1 MRPGV
6 ARRTDRGR
14 RSCVLESTVRIAF
27 VLAPLLACASS
38 DPPPPKGTPAAP
50 AEAAP
55 ETPATSQQPAAS
67 PDVGEIKLSCVSGPI
82 PGDPDGR
89 FVLERIVEVRH
100 DFAMVRTRMNKPP
113 HRAMVQTL
121 SADEQTKLRGLGAGA
136 FAGPRPKASPPVP
149 DGTACK
155 LSLTVAG
162 ETIEEAVDPSPPAGV
177 TGELV
182 NDLRRRMTSPE
193 PTWPTAKDPE
203 IDQCRKAAQ
212 DPNVARFTVDEIVIE
227 QDGTHRWMFL
237 DDKEPS
243 TANHFGCRIKNGK
256 ALILPEG

>member
-1 MRPGV
+1 M
-6 ARRTDRGR
+6 
-14 RSCVLESTVRIAF
+14 RIAF

-38 DPPPPKGTPAAP
+38 DPPPPAKTAETPT
-50 AEAAP
+50 EAAP
-55 ETPATSQQPAAS
+55 TNSTPVQPAAS
-67 PDVGEIKLSCVSGPI
+67 PDVGEIRLSCVSGPI

-113 HRAMVQTL
+113 HRAVVQTL
-121 SADEQTKLRGLGAGA
+121 SADEQTKLRGLAAGA
-136 FAGPRPKASPPVP
+136 FAGPRPKASAPVP

-155 LSLTVAG
+155 LSLTVGG
-162 ETIEEAVDPSPPAGV
+162 ETIEAAVDPSPPPGV
-177 TGELV
+177 TGDLV
-182 NDLRRRMTSPE
+182 NDLRRRMTAPD
-193 PTWPTAKDPE
+193 PTWPSAKDPE
-203 IDQCRKAAQ
+203 IDQCRKASQ
-212 DPNVARFTVDEIVIE
+212 DPNVARFTVDEIVLE

-243 TANHFGCRIKNGK
+243 TANHFGCRIENGK